1 MKPTAGGL
9 FGDFERDMAYWPSQ
23 RPSQRTFRQRLD
35 SWKTRPYEKQS
46 SIRPDEKII
55 CCATCGI
62 CKDIR
67 PCKLLNECL
76 ITVWDEPKT
85 YYSWPRFRDDF
96 GYLNWE
102 PLMPI
107 KTDHFT
113 EELFEI

>member
-9 FGDFERDMAYWPSQ
+9 FGDFERDMAYWPVNRSVNT
-23 RPSQRTFRQRLD
+23 RVDTRVR
-35 SWKTRPYEKQS
+35 TRPYEKQS
-46 SIRPDEKII
+46 SIRPDQKII
-55 CCATCGI
+55 ACATCGI